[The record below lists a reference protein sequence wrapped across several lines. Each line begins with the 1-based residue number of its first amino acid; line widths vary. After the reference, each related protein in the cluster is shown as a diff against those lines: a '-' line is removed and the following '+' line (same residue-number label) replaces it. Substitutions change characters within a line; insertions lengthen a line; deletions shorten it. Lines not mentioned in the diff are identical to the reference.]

1 MTKVFNIIIVILDVL
16 LIALLSVIKISYY
29 IDIDVYRFDT
39 AFNTGYALIWTPISM
54 LITLSPMLAQI
65 IIIAFVK
72 KRKGMFAF
80 FGMLFFLAGDYFF
93 EILSVIGGTM
103 CLSED
108 WIDTSVTIMGCL
120 LISIIPLALSLPTG
134 SSRRARKKLK
144 HKKILAII

>member
-29 IDIDVYRFDT
+29 IDIDMYRFDT
-39 AFNTGYALIWTPISM
+39 AFNTGYALIWTPVSM

-72 KRKGMFAF
+72 KMKGMFSF
-80 FGMLFFLAGDYFF
+80 LGLLFFLVGDYFF

-120 LISIIPLALSLPTG
+120 LISIIPLALSLTNWILE
-134 SSRRARKKLK
+134 ARKKK
-144 HKKILAII
+144 AQS

>member
-29 IDIDVYRFDT
+29 LDIDMYRFDT

-54 LITLSPMLAQI
+54 LSPMLAQI

-120 LISIIPLALSLPTG
+120 LISIIPLALSLTNWIIE
-134 SSRRARKKLK
+134 ARKKK
-144 HKKILAII
+144 AQT